1 MKKLYVVVA
10 SALAAGLKMAQAC
23 HGMRQFIEEHPD
35 IDRQWFTESNNIVVL
50 QVDDVPSLAD
60 LLEDH
65 GVRLSRFHEPDLGGQ
80 LTAICVE
87 PTQSAKTH
95 LQKIQLAS

>member
-1 MKKLYVVVA
+1 MKKLYIIVA
-10 SALAAGLKMAQAC
+10 AALATGLKMAQAC

-35 IDRQWFTESNNIVVL
+35 IDRQWFAESNNIVVL

-60 LLEDH
+60 LLEGN

-87 PTQSAKTH
+87 PTQAAKAH
-95 LQKIQLAS
+95 LQRVSLAS